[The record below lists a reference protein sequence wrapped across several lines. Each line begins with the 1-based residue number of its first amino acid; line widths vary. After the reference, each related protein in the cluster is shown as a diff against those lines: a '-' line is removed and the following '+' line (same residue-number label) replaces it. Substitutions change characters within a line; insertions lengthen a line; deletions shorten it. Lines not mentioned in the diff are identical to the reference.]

1 MLAHRRR
8 MVAVALH
15 EEAVTVAEDE
25 ATIPKSRS
33 RRASAPLV
41 TGERYELGATIGRG
55 GMGEILAAYDSQI
68 GRDVA
73 IKRMTAAKPT
83 LAQLA
88 RFLREARIQGRLEH
102 PAIPPVH
109 EVAVDGQG
117 RPFFVMKKLVGVTL
131 AEVLRDP
138 AKHASFTRRELLR
151 AFVEVCRAIELAH
164 AHHIVHRDIKP
175 SNVLLGD
182 HEVYVLDWGIARELG
197 TPEPPDGVLGTRG
210 YMAPEQRSADP
221 NVDARA
227 DIYSLGCVLHEIL
240 SGQQLNP
247 TRPPTAP
254 PRDDMP
260 PELAV
265 AVSRATSPSRDD
277 RMTSARELAD
287 TVQRYLDGDRDVTY
301 RNELARAHLEAAQ
314 AALLADTDEETRRRT
329 AMREAGRALALDP
342 TLTGAAE
349 LVGRLMLTP
358 PRETPKEVVAEVAA
372 IDEATDRRQLRM
384 VASVSTFYLASI
396 PLLWFLG
403 IHDVPYLAAFAAVSL
418 LNTGGQIGAFY
429 SERFRRLGWPLALLT
444 GVALTALVAR
454 MWTPFLLA
462 PSIVVVSLMSFA
474 MSSMARRRFVI
485 VTCATLSILTVIAVY
500 AAEAI
505 GWLSPTTI
513 ITADSIILR
522 SPLDGAESFPCIPG
536 LIFFF
541 ISIVISAASVSHA
554 VSREQHRAREQLQ
567 VQSWHLRQ
575 LL

>member
-15 EEAVTVAEDE
+15 EEAVTVADDE
-25 ATIPKSRS
+25 ATLPKSRS

-55 GMGEILAAYDSQI
+55 GMGEIVAAYDAQI

-240 SGQQLNP
+240 TGQQLNP

-254 PRDDMP
+254 PRDDVP

-277 RMTSARELAD
+277 RMTSAREVAD

-358 PRETPKEVVAEVAA
+358 PRETPKAVVAEVAA
-372 IDEATDRRQLRM
+372 IDEATDRRHLRM
-384 VASVSTFYLASI
+384 VASVSTFYLAVI

-429 SERFRRLGWPLALLT
+429 SERFRRLGWPLALFT

-513 ITADSIILR
+513 MTADAIILR
-522 SPLDGAESFPCIPG
+522 SPLEGAESFPCVPG

-541 ISIVISAASVSHA
+541 VSIVISAASVSHA